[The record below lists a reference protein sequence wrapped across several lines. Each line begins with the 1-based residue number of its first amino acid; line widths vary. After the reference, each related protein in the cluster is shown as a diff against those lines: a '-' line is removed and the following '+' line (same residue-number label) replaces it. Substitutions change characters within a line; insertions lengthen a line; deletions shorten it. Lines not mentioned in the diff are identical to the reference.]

1 MLSLMWQVHYGLI
14 YLENNMKII
23 IFLKGKKTF
32 IIGVLMIA
40 LGLLT
45 DNKEMV
51 LQGLGFITL
60 RAGINGAR

>member
-1 MLSLMWQVHYGLI
+1 MLSLVWQVHYGLS
-14 YLENNMKII
+14 YLDNMKII